1 MAEYA
6 QQFNLWAS
14 QQTLLSLMLGI
25 VLISYL
31 LEDLA
36 ILGAAGLATQDAMPT
51 SMALLA
57 IFIGIATG
65 DLGLYY
71 LGKWAQRSRWL
82 RYRLLSHK
90 SMRWVRNKLHTR
102 PIFNLFII
110 RFIPGLRTLGYS
122 LSGFFQLPQV
132 SFMAAVL
139 FATALWTALIFG
151 CTFWLGQQAWIQ
163 ASSHQWLLVPVL
175 FITLITGNRLM
186 KSRFSGRIQ

>member
-6 QQFNLWAS
+6 HQFDLWAS
-14 QQTLLSLMLGI
+14 QQTLFSLMVGV
-25 VLISYL
+25 VLVSYL

-36 ILGAAGLATQDAMPT
+36 IIGAAGLAAQGAMPT

-57 IFIGIATG
+57 IFIGIVSG

-71 LGKWAQRSRWL
+71 LGKWAHRSRWL

-90 SMRWVRNKLHTR
+90 SMRWVRHKLHNH

-122 LSGFFQLPQV
+122 LSGFFQLPLAG
-132 SFMAAVL
+132 FL
-139 FATALWTALIFG
+139 FAVVFATTLWTMLIFG
-151 CTFWLGQQAWIQ
+151 CTFWLGQQAWLQ
-163 ASSHQWLLVPVL
+163 ASTHQWLLIPIL
-175 FITLITGNRLM
+175 FIVLITGNRLI
-186 KSRFSGRIQ
+186 KSRFSRGVS